1 MAMQYDSNFEE
12 GNVLPSK
19 VLNNII
25 DSIKEN
31 EESIS
36 LNFGK
41 KITKRNE
48 VQICPIRIGNL
59 NLKNI

>member
-12 GNVLPSK
+12 GNVLPSN

-41 KITKRNE
+41 KIT
-48 VQICPIRIGNL
+48 
-59 NLKNI
+59 LKSGYYNYSG